1 MSVRPLINAFLA
13 PFLAPLALAAG
24 SVQAQEA
31 AAPAKLLLICTGSDA
46 VLFAMAPNTLNGRR
60 YGAGMAFGQGRG
72 VAQMEIKVEGETVRA
87 LPPKT
92 SVPLLARGDDEAGWY
107 TLSEVKIEPTLIEG
121 RIRWNA
127 IDRERLRIDRRT
139 GLVTFGNFR
148 GVCQPVVE
156 TQSGVRF

>member
-1 MSVRPLINAFLA
+1 MSARLLI
-13 PFLAPLALAAG
+13 AAVAASL
-24 SVQAQEA
+24 SVGAAEAQEA
-31 AAPAKLLLICTGSDA
+31 EAPSKLALICTGSDA

-72 VAQMEIKVEGETVRA
+72 VAQLEVKIEGGTVRA
-87 LPPKT
+87 LPPKS

-107 TLSEVKIEPTLIEG
+107 TLSDVKIEPTLIEG

-139 GLVTFGNFR
+139 GLATFGNFR
-148 GVCQPVVE
+148 GVCQPAPE
-156 TQSGVRF
+156 SPGGVRF